1 MERSME
7 DLKKIQERIEAL
19 RKEIALHNYYYYA
32 LDRPIISDEEY
43 DALFREL
50 ERLEKAYP
58 QFITP
63 DSPTQ
68 KVGHPPLKEFKPF
81 EHTTPMLSLENA
93 MTEEELVQ
101 FDRRVRKGL
110 EGFPEPDLVTSDGM
124 LYVAEPKIDGVAVE
138 IIYENGVFVA
148 GGTRGDGRVGEDV
161 TPNIKTIRGLPLR
174 LIVFDGAPDP
184 PPFLSVRGEVYMDKR
199 DFQKLNEEQKARG
212 LAPFANPRNAAAGS
226 LRQLDSSITAQRS
239 LKIFCYGIGG
249 IEGISVTTHWEVL
262 NLLKKWGLPVNPLSK
277 PCGSIQDALDF
288 AKWLR
293 DQRQELPYEIDGVVI
308 KVNHLAEQRHLGETT
323 RSPRWAIAYKFS
335 AYTAETK
342 ILNIRVQVGRTGV
355 LTPVAELEPV
365 SIGGVIVRNATL
377 HNYDEI
383 LRKDIRIGDWVIVQ
397 RAGDVIPD
405 VVEVIAERRTGEER
419 EFVMPSSCPVCG
431 SEVVRNPGE
440 VAHRCSNPR
449 CPARTKAAIIH
460 FASREAMDIEGLG
473 EKTVDLLVDVGLLK
487 SIPDIYKI
495 RKEDIVNLPG
505 FGDLSAENL
514 INAIEKSK
522 HTTLDRFL
530 FAIGIPYVGR
540 YTARLIAERFG
551 SMDAIMSASKEELMA
566 IPGVGEKVAG
576 AVCDYFADPNNRE
589 MVHDLLKLGV
599 SIEDTGRAGE
609 REKGETSFF
618 SGKTV
623 VFTGTLSSMTR
634 DQAEDL
640 VTKMGGKVSKNVSRS
655 TDIVVVGENPGSKY
669 QRAITL
675 GIRVMQEPE
684 FLELIGWKNS

>member
-1 MERSME
+1 
-7 DLKKIQERIEAL
+7 
-19 RKEIALHNYYYYA
+19 
-32 LDRPIISDEEY
+32 
-43 DALFREL
+43 
-50 ERLEKAYP
+50 
-58 QFITP
+58 
-63 DSPTQ
+63 
-68 KVGHPPLKEFKPF
+68 
-81 EHTTPMLSLENA
+81 
-93 MTEEELVQ
+93 
-101 FDRRVRKGL
+101 
-110 EGFPEPDLVTSDGM
+110 
-124 LYVAEPKIDGVAVE
+124 
-138 IIYENGVFVA
+138 
-148 GGTRGDGRVGEDV
+148 
-161 TPNIKTIRGLPLR
+161 
-174 LIVFDGAPDP
+174 
-184 PPFLSVRGEVYMDKR
+184 
-199 DFQKLNEEQKARG
+199 
-212 LAPFANPRNAAAGS
+212 
-226 LRQLDSSITAQRS
+226 
-239 LKIFCYGIGG
+239 
-249 IEGISVTTHWEVL
+249 
-262 NLLKKWGLPVNPLSK
+262 
-277 PCGSIQDALDF
+277 
-288 AKWLR
+288 
-293 DQRQELPYEIDGVVI
+293 
-308 KVNHLAEQRHLGETT
+308 
-323 RSPRWAIAYKFS
+323 
-335 AYTAETK
+335 
-342 ILNIRVQVGRTGV
+342 
-355 LTPVAELEPV
+355 
-365 SIGGVIVRNATL
+365 
-377 HNYDEI
+377 
-383 LRKDIRIGDWVIVQ
+383 
-397 RAGDVIPD
+397 
-405 VVEVIAERRTGEER
+405 
-419 EFVMPSSCPVCG
+419 
-431 SEVVRNPGE
+431 
-440 VAHRCSNPR
+440 
-449 CPARTKAAIIH
+449 
-460 FASREAMDIEGLG
+460 MDIEGLG

>member
-1 MERSME
+1 
-7 DLKKIQERIEAL
+7 
-19 RKEIALHNYYYYA
+19 
-32 LDRPIISDEEY
+32 
-43 DALFREL
+43 
-50 ERLEKAYP
+50 
-58 QFITP
+58 
-63 DSPTQ
+63 
-68 KVGHPPLKEFKPF
+68 
-81 EHTTPMLSLENA
+81 
-93 MTEEELVQ
+93 
-101 FDRRVRKGL
+101 
-110 EGFPEPDLVTSDGM
+110 
-124 LYVAEPKIDGVAVE
+124 
-138 IIYENGVFVA
+138 
-148 GGTRGDGRVGEDV
+148 
-161 TPNIKTIRGLPLR
+161 
-174 LIVFDGAPDP
+174 
-184 PPFLSVRGEVYMDKR
+184 
-199 DFQKLNEEQKARG
+199 
-212 LAPFANPRNAAAGS
+212 
-226 LRQLDSSITAQRS
+226 
-239 LKIFCYGIGG
+239 LKIFCYGIGD

-277 PCGSIQDALDF
+277 PCGSIKDALDF

-308 KVNHLAEQRHLGETT
+308 KVNHLAAQKHLGETT

-397 RAGDVIPD
+397 RAGDVIPE
-405 VVEVIAERRTGEER
+405 VVEVIVERRTGEER

-431 SEVVRNPGE
+431 SKVVRNPGE
-440 VAHRCSNPR
+440 VAHRCSNPK
-449 CPARTKAAIIH
+449 CPARIKAAIIH

-487 SIPDIYKI
+487 SIPDIYRL

-540 YTARLIAERFG
+540 YTARLIAERFR

-566 IPGVGEKVAG
+566 IPGIGEKVAG

-599 SIEDTGRAGE
+599 SLEDTGRVE
-609 REKGETSFF
+609 EKEKGETSFF

-623 VFTGTLSSMTR
+623 VFTGTLASMTR
-634 DQAEDL
+634 SQAEEL
-640 VTKMGGKVSKNVSRS
+640 VTKMGGKVSKSVSRS

-669 QRAITL
+669 QKAIAL
-675 GIRVMQEPE
+675 GIKVMREPE
-684 FLELIGWKNS
+684 FLDLIGWKSSK